1 MYPADAQLIV
11 SLLDIHVDPARQED
25 ATGQGPSLEILEAGT
40 GHGSLTL
47 HLARAIHAANSPS
60 PEFPQAGPQPV
71 ANAESQSQ
79 DHPADP
85 STPEYDTWR
94 KTRRAVVHT
103 LDISREH
110 SLAARKVVR
119 GFRQGIYAGNVD
131 FNVGSIDRF
140 IDSECQ
146 RRGVSGK
153 VFHHILLDLPGVHD
167 YITKAAQGLKPDGT
181 LIVFCPS
188 VTQIAQCVEVI
199 QKQKLPLSYQEVIEL
214 GAGYGGG
221 KQWDVRLSRAR
232 KPRAAQNPK
241 PDDATAAVVKS
252 DQAVRS
258 SGLFGF
264 LRGLFGGATR
274 AMPAATPEVQVA
286 VEDETWYTV
295 CRPSVG
301 HRVVGG
307 GFVGVWRRKKDWEN
321 FDEEDE
327 AAE

>member
-1 MYPADAQLIV
+1 LIV

-25 ATGQGPSLEILEAGT
+25 APEYGPSLEILEAGT

-47 HLARAIHAANSPS
+47 HLARAIHAANSPAPILS
-60 PEFPQAGPQPV
+60 QALPPPV
-71 ANAESQSQ
+71 AEANAGSQSQ
-79 DHPADP
+79 AEPTHA
-85 STPEYDTWR
+85 SSPEYDAWR
-94 KTRRAVVHT
+94 KNRRAVVHT

-110 SLAARKVVR
+110 SLGARKVVR

-153 VFHHILLDLPGVHD
+153 MFHHILLDLPGIHK

-199 QKQKLPLSYQEVIEL
+199 RKQKLPLSYQEVIEL

-232 KPRAAQNPK
+232 KPK
-241 PDDATAAVVKS
+241 TVHESELDAAAVEES
-252 DQAVRS
+252 DQAVPS
-258 SGLFGF
+258 AGFFGL
-264 LRGLFGGATR
+264 LRRLFGGA
-274 AMPAATPEVQVA
+274 MPKKPAISQRVQNA
-286 VEDETWYTV
+286 VEDQTWYTV

-307 GFVGVWRRKKDWEN
+307 GFVGVWRRKKDWEK

-327 AAE
+327 VAE

>member
-1 MYPADAQLIV
+1 
-11 SLLDIHVDPARQED
+11 LDIHVDPARPED
-25 ATGQGPSLEILEAGT
+25 VPERGPSLEILEAGT

-60 PEFPQAGPQPV
+60 PFLPQAVPPPIAG
-71 ANAESQSQ
+71 ADAENQSQ
-79 DHPADP
+79 AEPTD
-85 STPEYDTWR
+85 SSSSEYDAWR

-140 IDSECQ
+140 IDSECH
-146 RRGVSGK
+146 RRGVAGK
-153 VFHHILLDLPGVHD
+153 VFHHILLDLPGVHA

-199 QKQKLPLSYQEVIEL
+199 RKQKLPLSYQEVIEL

-221 KQWDVRLSRAR
+221 KQWDVRLSKAR
-232 KPRAAQNPK
+232 KARTVQ
-241 PDDATAAVVKS
+241 DDKVYATAVVKS
-252 DQAVRS
+252 EGAVMS
-258 SGLFGF
+258 SGFFGF
-264 LRGLFGGATR
+264 LRGLFRGGA
-274 AMPAATPEVQVA
+274 PDKPEPTKNIQEA

-307 GFVGVWRRKKDWEN
+307 GFVGVWRRKKDWEK

-327 AAE
+327 VAE

>member
-1 MYPADAQLIV
+1 M
-11 SLLDIHVDPARQED
+11 SLLDIHVDPARED
-25 ATGQGPSLEILEAGT
+25 DALELGPSLEILEAGT

-60 PEFPQAGPQPV
+60 PSLPQAVQTPV
-71 ANAESQSQ
+71 ADAEGRSQ
-79 DHPADP
+79 DQPADP
-85 STPEYDTWR
+85 TTPEHEAWR

-153 VFHHILLDLPGVHD
+153 VFHHILLDLPGVHE

-199 QKQKLPLSYQEVIEL
+199 RKQKLPLSYQEVIEL

-232 KPRAAQNPK
+232 KPRTVNEPNLAA
-241 PDDATAAVVKS
+241 AAVVKS
-252 DQAVRS
+252 DQPVVSPRF
-258 SGLFGF
+258 FGF
-264 LRGLFGGATR
+264 LRGLFGR
-274 AMPAATPEVQVA
+274 AAPEKPAITQQVQNA
-286 VEDETWYTV
+286 AEDETWYTV

-307 GFVGVWRRKKDWEN
+307 GFVGVWRRKKDWEK

>member
-1 MYPADAQLIV
+1 MIV
-11 SLLDIHVDPARQED
+11 SLLDIHVDPARQGDGPE
-25 ATGQGPSLEILEAGT
+25 QGLSLEILEAGT

-47 HLARAIHAANSPS
+47 HLARAVHAANTP
-60 PEFPQAGPQPV
+60 PPVLPQSVPTPV
-71 ANAESQSQ
+71 SDVEGQSQ
-79 DHPADP
+79 DQPVDP
-85 STPEYDTWR
+85 TTPEYDAWR
-94 KTRRAVVHT
+94 KSRRAVVHT

-110 SLAARKVVR
+110 SLAARRVVR

-153 VFHHILLDLPGVHD
+153 VFHHILLDLPGVHE
-167 YITKAAQGLKPDGT
+167 YVTKAAQGLKPDGT

-199 QKQKLPLSYQEVIEL
+199 RKQKLPLSYQEVIEL

-232 KPRAAQNPK
+232 KPRTVNESKLA
-241 PDDATAAVVKS
+241 AAVVAKS
-252 DQAVRS
+252 DEAVVS
-258 SGLFGF
+258 SGFFGF
-264 LRGLFGGATR
+264 LRGLFGW
-274 AMPAATPEVQVA
+274 ATPKSPAVTQDVQKA
-286 VEDETWYTV
+286 AEDETWYTV

-307 GFVGVWRRKKDWEN
+307 GFVGVWRRKKDWEK

-327 AAE
+327 STE

>member
-1 MYPADAQLIV
+1 MIV
-11 SLLDIHVDPARQED
+11 SLLDIHVDPARQGD
-25 ATGQGPSLEILEAGT
+25 AQEQGPSLEILEAGT

-47 HLARAIHAANSPS
+47 HLARAVHAANSPR
-60 PEFPQAGPQPV
+60 PLLPQSVPTPV
-71 ANAESQSQ
+71 SDAEGQSQ
-79 DHPADP
+79 DQPVDP
-85 STPEYDTWR
+85 TTPEYDAWR
-94 KTRRAVVHT
+94 KSRRAVVHT

-119 GFRQGIYAGNVD
+119 GFRQGIYAGNVA

-167 YITKAAQGLKPDGT
+167 YVTKAAQGLKPDGT

-199 QKQKLPLSYQEVIEL
+199 RKQKLPLSYQEVIEL

-232 KPRAAQNPK
+232 KPREVNEPK
-241 PDDATAAVVKS
+241 LAAAVVAKS
-252 DQAVRS
+252 DEAVVS
-258 SGLFGF
+258 SGFFGF
-264 LRGLFGGATR
+264 LRGLFGGAT
-274 AMPAATPEVQVA
+274 PKSPTVTQDVQKVA
-286 VEDETWYTV
+286 EDETWYTV

-307 GFVGVWRRKKDWEN
+307 GFVGVWRRKKDWEK

-327 AAE
+327 SAE